1 MKNRSLERELE
12 NFTLLSD
19 LRDEI
24 ENLEGQLETA
34 LEDNDNL
41 REENQELKEK
51 IDILEQN
58 VQ

>member
-58 VQ
+58 V